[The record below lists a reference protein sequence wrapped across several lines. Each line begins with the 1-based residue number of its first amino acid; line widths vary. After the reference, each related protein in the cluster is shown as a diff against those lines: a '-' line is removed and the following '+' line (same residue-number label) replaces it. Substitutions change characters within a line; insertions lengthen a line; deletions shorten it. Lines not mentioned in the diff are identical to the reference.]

1 MRKCPVIFSIL
12 LILAVLIPTFSF
24 GQSSYEKFQAQKY
37 FFDGYSKY
45 QRRQFDGAVRDFT
58 QAILLNPDHEK
69 AFRYRGESY
78 LGLKEYEAALDD
90 FDVAIEINP
99 EEAALYNWRGMA
111 FAKLNHYRLA
121 LKDFDYALEIDPA
134 FENARKNRSWV
145 LDRTSLPYR
154 DNYYDDS
161 DQAYEGVIREK
172 ERQNS
177 DYPSRSQSSRQRGKK
192 KVRNQPTGSLIQA
205 YRFPRALKKPENLY
219 IEKIE
224 VERRKTLVYLVVNA
238 PKRSD
243 YTFEILSPS
252 SLDAFVIQDKDFRRS
267 YKLRDVHNAEFNTE
281 INIPR
286 GRQRLVVLTFDAID
300 RDAEYIHLLQG
311 NRTDDK
317 AWNFYD
323 IELRKDT
330 SFSQN

>member
-1 MRKCPVIFSIL
+1 MRKCPVIFSTL
-12 LILAVLIPTFSF
+12 LALAVLIPTLSF

-58 QAILLNPDHEK
+58 QAILLNPDHER

-154 DNYYDDS
+154 DNYYENS
-161 DQAYEGVIREK
+161 DQAFEGTLREK

-177 DYPSRSQSSRQRGKK
+177 EYPSRSESSRRRGKK
-192 KVRNQPTGSLIQA
+192 K
-205 YRFPRALKKPENLY
+205 
-219 IEKIE
+219 
-224 VERRKTLVYLVVNA
+224 
-238 PKRSD
+238 
-243 YTFEILSPS
+243 
-252 SLDAFVIQDKDFRRS
+252 
-267 YKLRDVHNAEFNTE
+267 
-281 INIPR
+281 
-286 GRQRLVVLTFDAID
+286 
-300 RDAEYIHLLQG
+300 
-311 NRTDDK
+311 
-317 AWNFYD
+317 
-323 IELRKDT
+323 
-330 SFSQN
+330 